1 MRGFTYMRY
10 IKIQDKN
17 SLIEKL
23 AHGMLEVSDEK
34 GNYIETIP
42 PLTSMLIVVKK
53 IKDYWKMNFDV
64 SFISY
69 AYGNIGK
76 VCEIF
81 DGKQLSQNPNL
92 V

>member
-1 MRGFTYMRY
+1 MRY
-10 IKIQDKN
+10 IKIQNKN

-23 AHGMLEVSDEK
+23 AHGMLEVTDEK
-34 GNYIETIP
+34 GNYVETIP
-42 PLTSMLIVVKK
+42 PLTSMLIIVKK

-69 AYGNIGK
+69 AYGNIGF
-76 VCEIF
+76 VSEIF
-81 DGKQLSQNPNL
+81 DGKQVFQNPNL

>member
-1 MRGFTYMRY
+1 MKKY
-10 IKIQDKN
+10 IKIQNKN

-23 AHGMLEVSDEK
+23 AHGMLEVTDEK
-34 GNYIETIP
+34 GNYVETIP
-42 PLTSMLIVVKK
+42 PLTSMFTVTKK

-69 AYGNIGK
+69 AYGNIGL
-76 VCEIF
+76 VSELF
-81 DGKQLSQNPNL
+81 DGKQLFHNPKL

>member
-10 IKIQDKN
+10 IKIQNKN

-23 AHGMLEVSDEK
+23 AHGMLEVTDEK
-34 GNYIETIP
+34 GNYVETIP
-42 PLTSMLIVVKK
+42 PLTSMLTIIKK

-69 AYGNIGK
+69 AYGNTGK

-81 DGKQLSQNPNL
+81 DGKASYFNPNL